1 MKKNENVINALFI
14 HYLYVIY
21 ALFMH
26 YLYIIYTLFIRYL
39 TPNSIEYSL
48 MSKLVGQDRLLL
60 TNFPFNFEGAECTAS
75 PVVDHLKG
83 VPLSKICLLD
93 SEAGET
99 LSPADA
105 EEFDYFLF
113 GGILGNGNGKREK

>member
-1 MKKNENVINALFI
+1 MKT
-14 HYLYVIY
+14 
-21 ALFMH
+21 LFMH
-26 YLYIIYTLFIRYL
+26 YLYIIYALLMRFLCVIYAL
-39 TPNSIEYSL
+39 PMLSSTPNSIEYSL